1 MYGPSLLADALGIT
15 PVIWQASRVYSEI
28 MTNIV
33 DLQKG
38 IVDL

>member
-1 MYGPSLLADALGIT
+1 MYGPSPLAAALGIT
-15 PVIWQASRVYSEI
+15 LVIWQASRGYGEI